1 MVMDEDLEYVQ
12 ASILQADDI
21 ELSEIIQS
29 VIRRYGVLHP
39 DWEVMFLSLPRD
51 DPHARH
57 RCVEETIAF
66 LRQNM

>member
-1 MVMDEDLEYVQ
+1 MYQTAEKVLER
-12 ASILQADDI
+12 IDCADDI

-39 DWEVMFLSLPRD
+39 DWEVMFLYLPRD

-66 LRQNM
+66 LRLNM